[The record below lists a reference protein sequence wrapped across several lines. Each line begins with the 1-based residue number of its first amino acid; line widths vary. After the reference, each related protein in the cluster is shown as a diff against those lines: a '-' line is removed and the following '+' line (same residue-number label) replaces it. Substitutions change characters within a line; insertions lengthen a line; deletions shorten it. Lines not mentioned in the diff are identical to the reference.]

1 MAKRR
6 EHEEV
11 SAYVLHRKEIPTVV
25 CAGKMRQE
33 SPRKVGVW
41 DAARILL
48 IGNHTEAETVLACLV
63 GAGVGQIDLCKTAIL
78 A

>member
-1 MAKRR
+1 M
-6 EHEEV
+6 
-11 SAYVLHRKEIPTVV
+11 SDIPDILRIQ
-25 CAGKMRQE
+25 A
-33 SPRKVGVW
+33 P
-41 DAARILL
+41 ARILL